1 MSIYSILKAALRA
14 QGWILARV
22 PEDDE
27 LHAAELVDLLTE
39 DNADGRARRFALA
52 SWLIFER
59 PVIARFL
66 GETCILTIE
75 GPIYLKDGFGYPLGS
90 QMQTEFGWLALA
102 PVETGQLIDEL
113 RAAIDL
119 VLMRWFTDPAMV
131 PRQTSSRQPRER
143 FFDDHLAWTQIRLAT
158 PPVRHEEQAADDQ

>member
-1 MSIYSILKAALRA
+1 MSIYSMLKAALRA

-22 PEDDE
+22 PEDYE
-27 LHAAELVDLLTE
+27 MHAAELVDLLTE

-52 SWLIFER
+52 SWLTYER
-59 PVIARFL
+59 PVIGRFV

-75 GPIYLKDGFGYPLGS
+75 GPIYCKHGFGYPLGS
-90 QMQTEFGWLALA
+90 QMQTEFGWLNLA

-119 VLMRWFTDPAMV
+119 VLMRRFTDAAMV
-131 PRQTSSRQPRER
+131 PRQTSSRQPRDR
-143 FFDDHLAWTQIRLAT
+143 FFDDHLAKTQIRSAT
-158 PPVRHEEQAADDQ
+158 PPVRHEEQDADDQ